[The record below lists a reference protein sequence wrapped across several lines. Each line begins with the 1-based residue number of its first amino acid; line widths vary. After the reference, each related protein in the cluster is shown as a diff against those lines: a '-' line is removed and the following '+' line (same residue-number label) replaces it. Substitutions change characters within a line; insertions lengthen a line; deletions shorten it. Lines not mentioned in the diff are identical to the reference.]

1 MASCYTLAMV
11 QIERQGHGW
20 WPYLAPY
27 LAFLAIVETVR
38 RLPDDWAPIGL
49 LLKPAVPGLL
59 MLYYFSRGAY
69 PELRGIALGLR
80 ERALDVGVGVALAG
94 LWMLPFVLVEG
105 LRPAQPDGFDPEQL
119 GAQSVAGVLAL
130 RMLGYA
136 LVTPFFEELFIR
148 SFVMRYAEVF
158 HVRGDF
164 RKIPLALFGWRSFV
178 ATVVVFTLAHVP
190 WQWAV
195 AVPWVVLTNLWFYYR
210 KDLYAVILVHAATNA
225 TILAAVS
232 LWSGVLTDASGKP
245 VSLWFL
251 V

>member
-1 MASCYTLAMV
+1 MARIRHFYH
-11 QIERQGHGW
+11 Q
-20 WPYLAPY
+20 
-27 LAFLAIVETVR
+27 
-38 RLPDDWAPIGL
+38 
-49 LLKPAVPGLL
+49 
-59 MLYYFSRGAY
+59 
-69 PELRGIALGLR
+69 
-80 ERALDVGVGVALAG
+80 
-94 LWMLPFVLVEG
+94 FV
-105 LRPAQPDGFDPEQL
+105 DPEQL
-119 GAQSVAGVLAL
+119 GAQSLAWVLGL

-158 HVRGDF
+158 RARADF
-164 RKIPLALFGWRSFV
+164 RDVPLALFSWTSFL

-210 KDLYAVILVHAATNA
+210 KDLYAVILVHATTNA